1 MRILVTGGFGF
12 IGSHVLRKL
21 VANDHDVICFD
32 LAPSPSPVAAPIFD
46 EVEHIRGDVSDPV
59 DVYDAV
65 SASDPDRIVHLASLL
80 ARDSQKDPRRAISVN
95 LLGTSY
101 ILEAASSLGVDR
113 VVAASSASTYGNVP
127 QDIEYMD
134 EDTIQRPN
142 SVYGVMKYALERI
155 GPVYQE
161 RDGVEFTALRPTHG
175 LGPDRKRGNVED
187 AIIIKAAVSG
197 TPITVPDVDYP
208 IEIISVED
216 EARAF
221 VLAALADE
229 VPHHTYLLGSGQQAT
244 LAEVAE
250 MVREEIPDAGLELG
264 TARGDDHL
272 LRRPPSDT
280 SRIREDL
287 GWEPEYTI
295 RETVASYI
303 DWLQENP
310 DAWSFDVNDV
320 PWPTDR

>member
-21 VANDHDVICFD
+21 VAADHDVICFD
-32 LAPSPSPVAAPIFD
+32 LAPSPSPVAAPVFND
-46 EVEHIRGDVSDPV
+46 VEHIRGDVSDPV
-59 DVYDAV
+59 DVYNAIV
-65 SASDPDRIVHLASLL
+65 ASDPDRIIHLASLL
-80 ARDSQKDPRRAISVN
+80 ARDSQKDPRRAISVT

-101 ILEAASSLGVDR
+101 ILEAANNIGVDR
-113 VVAASSASTYGNVP
+113 VVVASSASTYGDIP
-127 QDIEYMD
+127 QDIEYID
-134 EDTIQRPN
+134 EDTIQRPK

-155 GPVYQE
+155 GPVYEE
-161 RDGVEFTALRPTHG
+161 RDGVEFTSILPTHG

-187 AIIIKAAVSG
+187 AIILKAAVSG

-221 VLAALADE
+221 VLAALAEE
-229 VPHHTYLLGSGQQAT
+229 VHHHTYLLGSGQQAT

-250 MVREEIPDAGLELG
+250 MVREEIPNAQIELG
-264 TARGDDHL
+264 TDRGGDHL

-295 RETVASYI
+295 QETVTSYI
-303 DWLQENP
+303 DWLRENP
-310 DAWSFDVNDV
+310 DAWSFDIDDV